1 MKKKYPFIALITI
14 STFSLLADGQNLS
27 TTIKV
32 QAMDMATALMKNDF
46 TTFSKYMHPNIVLYA
61 GGKEKMKSKMD
72 SVYAAMKLFGVS
84 FKRYWIGDPGE
95 IVSYNNQL
103 QAVLPEI
110 TVIKTPLG
118 ELTAE
123 TSMIVISMDKGK
135 NWYFIDTNVYKA
147 DKLKTI
153 LPGISPKLNIP
164 PPKKPKLVPNKSQ
177 E

>member
-1 MKKKYPFIALITI
+1 MKKKYPFIALISI
-14 STFSLLADGQNLS
+14 FTFPQLTDGQNLS
-27 TTIKV
+27 TAIKV

-46 TTFSKYMHPNIVLYA
+46 TTFSKYMHPNIVSYS

-72 SVYAAMKLFGVS
+72 SAYAAMKLFGVS
-84 FKRYWIGDPGE
+84 FKKYWIGDPSE

-135 NWYFIDTNVYKA
+135 NWYFIDTNVYRA

-153 LPGISPKLNIP
+153 LPDISPKLIIP
-164 PPKKPKLVPNKSQ
+164 PQKKPKLVPNKSQ
-177 E
+177 D